1 MSISILCTATL
12 TCELLEEYFSKVSS
26 PVHQLF
32 FHSSALESDFSA
44 LDSRLKKII
53 DHYNIVHVGYCGSA
67 LEKRQLKGELVPS
80 YIQPTGLTEFY
91 TQLHSAPNL
100 IQF

>member
-12 TCELLEEYFSKVSS
+12 TSELFQEYFSIFSQ

-44 LDSRLKKII
+44 LDSSLKKFIH
-53 DHYNIVHVGYCGSA
+53 HYNITHVGYCASA
-67 LEKRQLKGELVPS
+67 LEKRQLKAELVPS